1 MWSGKSHNGYL
12 LLDRGQES
20 GSFHEARCVSIPNLV
35 QKTWKIPGELLVF
48 SLHQKLEEA
57 GSNQHQ
63 DG

>member
-12 LLDRGQES
+12 LLDRRIW
-20 GSFHEARCVSIPNLV
+20 FFREARCVSIPNLV

-48 SLHQKLEEA
+48 SLHQKPGEA
-57 GSNQHQ
+57 GSNQLQ